1 VGCEVLQDVSMR
13 PISDNWSPT
22 APGVT
27 FLLRAQLEDETGEIT
42 GTLARAG
49 RRQA

>member
-1 VGCEVLQDVSMR
+1 MVSMR
-13 PISDNWSPT
+13 RISDNWSST

-27 FLLRAQLEDETGEIT
+27 LLLRAQLEDETGEIT
-42 GTLARAG
+42 GTPRGPG